1 MIIMDKKYTVLYI
14 DDNSDNRVLIERFL
28 DYEGFQVY
36 SADTGQSGLTQ
47 ATEVIPDVFLI
58 DINLPDMS
66 GYEVI
71 DALNQRLETQHV
83 PKVIF
88 SAEDVP
94 AAEKST
100 GFNYFIP
107 KPLDINTLA
116 ERLEYAIEHP
126 NSNPGSIL

>member
-1 MIIMDKKYTVLYI
+1 MDKKYTVLYI
-14 DDNSDNRVLIERFL
+14 DDNSDNRALIERFL

-47 ATEVIPDVFLI
+47 ASEIVPDVFLI
-58 DINLPDMS
+58 DINLPDIS

-71 DALNQRLETQHV
+71 DALNNRPETQHV

-88 SAEDVP
+88 SAEDMP
-94 AAEKST
+94 AAEKNT

-126 NSNPGSIL
+126 NGNPGSTL

>member
-1 MIIMDKKYTVLYI
+1 MDKKYTVLYI
-14 DDNSDNRVLIERFL
+14 DDNSDNRALIERFL
-28 DYEGFQVY
+28 DYEGFRVY
-36 SADTGQSGLTQ
+36 SADTGQGGLTQ

-71 DALNQRLETQHV
+71 DALNNRLETRPI

-88 SAEDVP
+88 SAEDIPV
-94 AAEKST
+94 AEKNS

-107 KPLDINTLA
+107 KPLDISTLA
-116 ERLEYAIEHP
+116 ERLAYAIEHP
-126 NSNPGSIL
+126 NGNPGSTL